1 MPDAVGYYRKNGVC
15 MKPDN
20 PGYKERFGKMIPV
33 MIDLLIDVRR
43 CQYAGFL
50 PGHPIRDAL
59 RELIQEEAPRLK
71 YRIARAKAERERLNR
86 KPIQMRLW

>member
-1 MPDAVGYYRKNGVC
+1 V
-15 MKPDN
+15 KPND
-20 PGYKERFGKMIPV
+20 PGYRERFGKKIPI

-59 RELIQEEAPRLK
+59 RDLIRIEQPLLQA
-71 YRIARAKAERERLNR
+71 RIARAKEERELLNR